1 MLSVE
6 NLEVRYGSIRA
17 LHGVTLEV
25 RRGELV
31 VVLGANGAG
40 TSTLVRALAG
50 LQATAGGT
58 IRFRGADMG
67 RLPSWRRTEMGIG
80 LAPEGG
86 RVFASLTVEENLRLG
101 AYLRPRAAHDD
112 LDRVFA
118 LFPVLAERRGLPAG
132 TLSGGERQMLAI
144 GRALMGRPV
153 LLLADEVSMGLMPI
167 MARRVFAA
175 LLELNAGGLT
185 ILLTEQNAR
194 RALRAAHRA
203 YVLETGRVALAGTAD
218 EMAANPEVKRAYLGG

>member
-17 LHGVTLEV
+17 LHGVSLEV

-40 TSTLVRALAG
+40 KSTLVRALAG

-118 LFPVLAERRGLPAG
+118 LFPVLAERHGLPAG

-175 LLELNAGGLT
+175 LRELNAGGLT

>member
-40 TSTLVRALAG
+40 KSTLVRALAG

-118 LFPVLAERRGLPAG
+118 LFPVLAERHGLPAG

>member
-40 TSTLVRALAG
+40 KSTLVRALAG

-101 AYLRPRAAHDD
+101 AYLRPGAAHDD

-175 LLELNAGGLT
+175 LRELNAGGLT

>member
-1 MLSVE
+1 
-6 NLEVRYGSIRA
+6 
-17 LHGVTLEV
+17 
-25 RRGELV
+25 
-31 VVLGANGAG
+31 
-40 TSTLVRALAG
+40 
-50 LQATAGGT
+50 
-58 IRFRGADMG
+58 
-67 RLPSWRRTEMGIG
+67 
-80 LAPEGG
+80 
-86 RVFASLTVEENLRLG
+86 
-101 AYLRPRAAHDD
+101 
-112 LDRVFA
+112 
-118 LFPVLAERRGLPAG
+118 
-132 TLSGGERQMLAI
+132 MLAI

-175 LLELNAGGLT
+175 LRELNAGGLT

>member
-17 LHGVTLEV
+17 LHGVSLEV

-40 TSTLVRALAG
+40 KSTLVRALAG

-101 AYLRPRAAHDD
+101 AYLRPGAAHDD

-175 LLELNAGGLT
+175 LRELNAGGLT